1 MCYVMGY
8 KIQSINV
15 EELTE
20 ENLFK
25 YTKGGWEIINV
36 FPKYETVDNKKSV
49 LANYSLL
56 LRK

>member
-1 MCYVMGY
+1 MGY